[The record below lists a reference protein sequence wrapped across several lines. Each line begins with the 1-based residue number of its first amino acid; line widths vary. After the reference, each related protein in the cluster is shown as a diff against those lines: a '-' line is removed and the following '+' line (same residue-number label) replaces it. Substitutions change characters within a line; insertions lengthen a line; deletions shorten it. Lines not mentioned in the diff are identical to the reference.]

1 MEQKRTGL
9 SYILAGGILN
19 VCRQG
24 IMFIPVILLLPTILG
39 LTGIIYSQAVADLFT
54 TIVTIIFAISI
65 HKKLR
70 HVENSVSRSAS
81 PVIK

>member
-1 MEQKRTGL
+1 MEQKQTGL

-19 VCRQG
+19 ACRQG

-39 LTGIIYSQAVADLFT
+39 LTGIYSQAVADLFT